1 MKSHLLACLLP
12 LLFASCRTLT
22 PANPE
27 EVARV
32 RVACETARTQ
42 AYEARQSW
50 VFEFNHHWWQPAR
63 QLTALGYAKVDPGT
77 GDYEGVCESTTV
89 GKLFDVMRTNGEI
102 NVWLTSAVFGDPQK
116 AGKIIG
122 EDISRLF
129 FDWVPPPEATVC
141 RKGDHLVF
149 RSRHDRDWSEYEFD
163 IVTTRLVGK
172 TICQN
177 SWLSTVTFDEYQRY
191 SCGQYPTVMKL
202 INHKQGYS
210 LTVRNVN
217 IRPAR

>member
-1 MKSHLLACLLP
+1 MKYHLIVCMLPMLL
-12 LLFASCRTLT
+12 ASCRTLSPPN
-22 PANPE
+22 PA

-32 RVACETARTQ
+32 RVAYETALPQ

-50 VFEFNHHWWQPAR
+50 VFEFKPHWWQSAR
-63 QLTALGYAKVDPGT
+63 QLMAPGYAKVDPRT
-77 GDYEGVCESTTV
+77 GDYEGICELTTG
-89 GKLFDVMRTNGEI
+89 GKLFDVVRTNGETDVRL
-102 NVWLTSAVFGDPQK
+102 NSSVFGDPQA
-116 AGKIIG
+116 AGRIIG

-141 RKGDHLVF
+141 QKGDHLVF
-149 RSRHDRDWSEYEFD
+149 RSRHDQDWIEYEFD

-177 SWLSTVTFDEYQRY
+177 GRLRTMTFDAYERY

-210 LTVRNVN
+210 LTVHNVN